1 MFETMKIEEFIMDKK
16 LSDITLDD
24 IVQFLQNFYI
34 EYNNNKSTGHR

>member
-1 MFETMKIEEFIMDKK
+1 MKIEEFIMDRK

>member
-1 MFETMKIEEFIMDKK
+1 MKIEEFIMDKK

>member
-1 MFETMKIEEFIMDKK
+1 MEIEKFIMDRK